1 MVNGQ
6 IHGGVVQGIGMALH
20 EAMLYDDEGQLLTGS
35 FMEYDFPKADC
46 VPSIE
51 TILIQNPSPNGPFGV
66 RGIGEPPIIPV
77 GAAIAN
83 AVNDAIG
90 VRCTELPIRSEKLWQ
105 TSFVNNEQGIK

>member
-1 MVNGQ
+1 V
-6 IHGGVVQGIGMALH
+6 
-20 EAMLYDDEGQLLTGS
+20 
-35 FMEYDFPKADC
+35 EYDLPKADC

-51 TILIQNPSPNGPFGV
+51 TIIIENPSPKGPFGV

-90 VRCTELPIRSEKLWQ
+90 VRCTELPIRSEKLRMME
-105 TSFVNNEQGIK
+105 FE